1 MGTSLALIAIHSV
14 FIVLIH
20 RGRYSAALAPTRK
33 PVREYVEVAF
43 VVLALLVI
51 PFIKFDLLWFSGWL
65 SAYLAFLVL
74 APLVMEWLVRRQSLG
89 VIGFRMPQNQR
100 ALRLVAVLLG
110 LYLVARLAWPLAQGR
125 AYQFSLQG
133 FISNSILFAFLE
145 EAVFRGVIQ
154 TRLESA
160 LGAVRSWVLS
170 GLAFGFYHFYVHYL
184 VPGKALAGADILS
197 LASLA
202 VLGMLLGV
210 AFAKTRSLLPPFLIH
225 ALHNLAL

>member
-1 MGTSLALIAIHSV
+1 MGASIALIAIHLV

-20 RGRYSAALAPTRK
+20 RGRYSAALTPARQPA
-33 PVREYVEVAF
+33 REVLEVAL
-43 VVLALLVI
+43 VALGLLVV
-51 PFIKFDLLWFSGWL
+51 PFIRFNLAWFSGWL
-65 SAYLAFLVL
+65 GAYLVFLVL
-74 APLVMEWLVRRQSLG
+74 APLVMEWLVRRRSLA
-89 VIGFRMPQNQR
+89 VIGFRTPQNQR

-160 LGAVRSWVLS
+160 LGTARSWVLS
-170 GLAFGFYHFYVHYL
+170 GLFFGFYHFYIHYL
-184 VPGKALAGADILS
+184 VPGRAVAGADILS

-210 AFAKTRSLLPPFLIH
+210 VFAKTRSLLPPFLIH

>member
-1 MGTSLALIAIHSV
+1 MIAIQSM

-20 RGRYSAALAPTRK
+20 RGRYSAALAPTRR

-43 VVLALLVI
+43 VVLALLIV
-51 PFIKFDLLWFSGWL
+51 PFIKFNMLWFSGWL
-65 SAYLAFLVL
+65 SAYLVFLVL
-74 APLVMEWLVRRQSLG
+74 APLVMEWLVRRRSLA
-89 VIGFRMPQNQR
+89 VIGFRMPQNGR
-100 ALRLVAVLLG
+100 GLTLVAVVSG

-125 AYQFSLQG
+125 AYQFDLQS

-145 EAVFRGVIQ
+145 EAMFRGVIQ

-170 GLAFGFYHFYVHYL
+170 GLFFGFYHLYVHYL
-184 VPGKALAGADILS
+184 VRGQAVAVVDMLS

-210 AFAKTRSLLPPFLIH
+210 VFAKTRSLLPSFVIH